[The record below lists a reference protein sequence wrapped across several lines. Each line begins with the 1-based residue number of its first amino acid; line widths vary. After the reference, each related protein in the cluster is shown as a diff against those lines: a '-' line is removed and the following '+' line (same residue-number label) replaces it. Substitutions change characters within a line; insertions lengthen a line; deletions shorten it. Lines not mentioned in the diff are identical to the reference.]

1 MKIFLIVTSVVL
13 TLQVIARESAGVGN
27 GGGTVICPNKTVLL
41 DYYEGQVNSDYTY
54 KKLSNLTSEQLNT
67 LFFKRVA
74 LYDEVLAN
82 FLRSL
87 KNLYQKKKV
96 ELDSATFKIPDD
108 FKNIFYE
115 RNCKLAV
122 NIVQKRPTLGFEKI
136 FFINKD
142 LYQNLDVVT
151 KEGLMFHELLYMVA
165 INLEAENSRQVRQ
178 ALAYLMSDQFED
190 SNREALH
197 KNFYVKVTA
206 GGFFSRFE
214 SYLPVICPRI
224 ERYGHKCSDF

>member
-1 MKIFLIVTSVVL
+1 MKIILIVISIVL
-13 TLQVIARESAGVGN
+13 TPLVIARESAGVGN
-27 GGGTVICPNKTVLL
+27 GGGTVICPEKTVLL
-41 DYYEGQVNSDYTY
+41 DYYEGQVNSAYTY

-74 LYDEVLAN
+74 FYDEVLAN
-82 FLRSL
+82 FLRNL
-87 KNLYQKKKV
+87 KELYQKKKV
-96 ELDSATFKIPDD
+96 ELNGVTFKIPDD
-108 FKNIFYE
+108 FKNIFHE
-115 RNCKLAV
+115 SNCKLFV

-142 LYQNLDVVT
+142 HYQSLDVVT

-165 INLEAENSRQVRQ
+165 INLEAENSREVRQ
-178 ALAYLMSDQFED
+178 ALAYLMSDQFQE

-214 SYLPVICPRI
+214 RYLPVICPRI